1 MATLYTHA
9 DSNSRK
15 TFLLIAVFLIFL
27 IAIGWLF
34 SYLLDDYVFLV
45 FAVIL
50 AVGQS
55 FVSYWY
61 SDKIVLAISH
71 AKPVEKSDNPE
82 LYRAVENLC
91 ITAGLPLPKIY
102 IINEAQ
108 PN

>member
-45 FAVIL
+45 FADVFQL
-50 AVGQS
+50 A
-55 FVSYWY
+55 
-61 SDKIVLAISH
+61 A
-71 AKPVEKSDNPE
+71 
-82 LYRAVENLC
+82 
-91 ITAGLPLPKIY
+91 
-102 IINEAQ
+102 
-108 PN
+108 